1 MSGKKAEE
9 VHFQEW
15 IENREHWPLLEGYMQ
30 DNSGL
35 PGPRANLELA
45 AGFARY
51 FADSMIS
58 DTAWVLLCS
67 WVDAP
72 DEFLAFCAVQ
82 ACGAHYAF
90 ADDQR
95 RRLVERVLKA
105 AMNAAGWRVREAA
118 AIGLQ
123 SLGEADFRLLTQL
136 LDGWREDATLLEQR
150 AFVAALAHPP
160 VLKNRDHVLYALD
173 LAAGITDGIL
183 HGAAKGCDPEHF
195 RVLSKGLE
203 YSLSLFAAAEPEEG
217 FALLRR
223 LAESGDARM
232 MKIVKSN
239 LGKTRLSKKYPDRV
253 HELLA
258 GLTTV

>member
-1 MSGKKAEE
+1 MSGKKAVEI
-9 VHFQEW
+9 HFQEW
-15 IENREHWPLLEGYMQ
+15 IENREHWPLLEGYMH

-45 AGFARY
+45 AGFAQY
-51 FADSMIS
+51 FADSKIS
-58 DTAWVLLCS
+58 DTAWALLCS

-72 DEFLAFCAVQ
+72 GEFLVFCAVQ
-82 ACGAHYAF
+82 ACGAHYAS

-95 RRLVERVLKA
+95 RLLVESVLKA
-105 AMNAAGWRVREAA
+105 AMNDAGWRVREAA

-123 SLGEADFRLLTQL
+123 SIGESDFRLLTPL
-136 LDGWREDATLLEQR
+136 LNGWREDANLLEQR

-160 VLKNRDHVLYALD
+160 LLKNRDHVLYALD

-203 YSLSLFAAAEPEEG
+203 YSLSLFAAAAPEEG
-217 FALLRR
+217 FALLSR

-232 MKIVKSN
+232 MRIVKSN

-253 HELLA
+253 RELMA

>member
-1 MSGKKAEE
+1 MSGSQAEAGLL
-9 VHFQEW
+9 QQW
-15 IENREHWPLLEGYMQ
+15 IENREHWPLLEGYMH

-45 AGFARY
+45 AGFAQY
-51 FADSMIS
+51 FADSEIS
-58 DTAWVLLCS
+58 ETAWALLCS
-67 WVDAP
+67 WVDAAG
-72 DEFLAFCAVQ
+72 EFLPFCAVQ
-82 ACGAHYAF
+82 ACGAHYAY
-90 ADDQR
+90 ADEQR
-95 RRLVERVLKA
+95 RRLVENVLKV
-105 AMNAAGWRVREAA
+105 AMNDARWRVREAA

-123 SLGEADFRLLTQL
+123 SIGESEFRLLTEL
-136 LDGWREDATLLEQR
+136 LDGWRADAALLEQR

-160 VLKNRDHVLYALD
+160 LLKNRGHVLYSLD

-183 HGAAKGCDPEHF
+183 HGTANGCDPEHF

-232 MKIVKSN
+232 MRIVKSN

-253 HELLA
+253 RELLT

>member
-1 MSGKKAEE
+1 MSGKQVE
-9 VHFQEW
+9 VVLPQEW
-15 IENREHWPLLEGYMQ
+15 MEDQAYWPLLEGYMH

-35 PGPRANLELA
+35 PGPRANLGLA

-51 FADSMIS
+51 FATSEVPE
-58 DTAWVLLCS
+58 TAWALLCS

-72 DEFLAFCAVQ
+72 GEFLPFCALQ
-82 ACGAHYAF
+82 ACGAYYGYAD
-90 ADDQR
+90 AER
-95 RRLVERVLKA
+95 RRLAESFLKR
-105 AMNAAGWRVREAA
+105 AMNDAGWRVREAT

-123 SLGEADFRLLTQL
+123 NIGEFDFGLLQDL
-136 LDGWREDATLLEQR
+136 LEVWRVDATVLEQR

-160 VLKNRDHVLYALD
+160 LLKSRSHVLYCID
-173 LAAGITDGIL
+173 LSTVITEGIL
-183 HGAAKGCDPEHF
+183 RGDADACNPEHM

-203 YSLSLFAAAEPEEG
+203 YSLSLFAAAEPDAG
-217 FALLRR
+217 FALLNK

-232 MKIVKSN
+232 IRIVKSN

-253 HELLA
+253 RELLA

>member
-1 MSGKKAEE
+1 MCGKKVEE

-15 IENREHWPLLEGYMQ
+15 IENREHWPLLEDYMQ
-30 DNSGL
+30 ESSGL

-58 DTAWVLLCS
+58 DTAWALLCS
-67 WVDAP
+67 WVEAP
-72 DEFLAFCAVQ
+72 GEFLPFCAVQ

-95 RRLVERVLKA
+95 RRIVESVLEA
-105 AMNAAGWRVREAA
+105 TMNDTRWRVREAA
-118 AIGLQ
+118 AISLQ
-123 SLGEADFRLLTQL
+123 RLGEADFRLLTPL

-160 VLKNRDHVLYALD
+160 LLKNRDHVLYALD
-173 LAAGITDGIL
+173 LVAAITDGIL

-203 YSLSLFAAAEPEEG
+203 YSLSLFASAEPEEG
-217 FALLRR
+217 FALLNR
-223 LAESGDARM
+223 LVESGDARM
-232 MKIVKSN
+232 IRIVKSN

-253 HELLA
+253 RELMA